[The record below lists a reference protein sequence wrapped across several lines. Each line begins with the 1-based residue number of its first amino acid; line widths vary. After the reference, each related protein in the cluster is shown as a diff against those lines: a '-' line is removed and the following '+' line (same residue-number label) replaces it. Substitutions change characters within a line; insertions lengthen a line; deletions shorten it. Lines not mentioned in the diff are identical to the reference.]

1 MQGMERSTSVVTSEP
16 VIGGAEPE
24 NQDVDPTSRNANA
37 PTSSGASV

>member
-24 NQDVDPTSRNANA
+24 PKSAAVIV
-37 PTSSGASV
+37 SV